1 MGFWQGYRLEKG
13 FRFWSNLFV
22 LIWFACT
29 DILFGFSHPVLNFS
43 YDSLPCCGLS
53 ERFLKTQAWPLGFLW
68 DYGCSEL
75 FWLPFF
81 HTWKHFVWPF
91 VLGNSSCDVLFFFCK
106 LLFSSCMSVSFL
118 LFYFRFWCVHFCISS
133 SHRLES
139 MLSELMIECIF
150 YGCFVLLW
158 WTPDLNVVISR
169 CYLLDSPVS
178 QDVLCQWETFPT
190 SLVLCHVILP
200 AVLIYDP
207 HANIFLG
214 SWPFFL
220 PFFYQPHW

>member
-1 MGFWQGYRLEKG
+1 M
-13 FRFWSNLFV
+13 
-22 LIWFACT
+22 C
-29 DILFGFSHPVLNFS
+29 
-43 YDSLPCCGLS
+43 
-53 ERFLKTQAWPLGFLW
+53 
-68 DYGCSEL
+68 
-75 FWLPFF
+75 FF
-81 HTWKHFVWPF
+81 F
-91 VLGNSSCDVLFFFCK
+91 FFFCK

-200 AVLIYDP
+200 AVFIYDP

-214 SWPFFL
+214 SWPFFPSLLL
-220 PFFYQPHW
+220 PASLVIALGNWIHIAQIFLSWNCIGRVPSVPILWTFCSNQTLTSYAV